1 MLKKVLLASAALV
14 ALPLLAVAALLA
26 WPLSEMPRNGVAGS
40 FLIRNV
46 AVVDVE
52 SGTLRE
58 GRDVILRDGKIAAN
72 DPTDASRRD
81 GSLITIDGTGKYLT
95 PGLWDMHTHSL
106 KLSPQY
112 MHPLFIAN
120 GVTAIRDM
128 SGCMSEPDSFF
139 ACIEDRRRWNAAND
153 DGSGL
158 APRYVLQS
166 SFQINGGNEVPEGYP
181 GFFKVRDTVD
191 ARRLVAFY
199 RQAGADFLKP
209 YSELSPT
216 AYLALAD
223 EARRQGLTLAGHRPL
238 GVSLEDVL
246 AGGQR
251 SVEHPRVFL
260 EECHAGSAAV
270 RALPDPLAASGA
282 SLRWRMIDDHDAER
296 CARLMAAMADSDTW
310 WTPTL
315 QVLQMEA
322 LSRDSAF
329 RADERLRYIPFL
341 FRRLLWTPDADR
353 AARQPADAAGRE
365 LYATHYQMA
374 LGHVG
379 QAHAAGVKILA
390 GTDAG
395 DTYVFPGFG
404 MHDELAEL
412 VRGGL
417 SPAAALRSA
426 TLDAAV
432 FAGKE
437 GDFGS
442 IDPGKT
448 GDVILLD
455 ANPLEDIRHTQ
466 RIAGLFFNGQY
477 FNRPALDALLRFA
490 GHQARSVRTN
500 LHLLWDG
507 LNSPLLRVQA
517 AD

>member
-1 MLKKVLLASAALV
+1 MLKKVLIASAALV

-52 SGTLRE
+52 SGTLRP
-58 GRDVILRDGKIAAN
+58 GRDVILRDGKIATN
-72 DPTDASRRD
+72 DPTDPSRRD
-81 GSLITIDGTGKYLT
+81 GSLITIDGSGKYLI

-120 GVTAIRDM
+120 GVTGIRDM
-128 SGCMSEPDSFF
+128 SGCMSERDSFF
-139 ACIEDRRRWNAAND
+139 ACIDDRRRWNAAND

-166 SFQINGGNEVPEGYP
+166 SFQINGGNEVPDGYP
-181 GFFKVRDTVD
+181 GFFRVSDTAD

-209 YSELSPT
+209 YSELSPD
-216 AYLALAD
+216 AYRALAD
-223 EARRQGLTLAGHRPL
+223 EARRQGLTLAGHRPFR
-238 GVSLEDVL
+238 VSLEEVL
-246 AGGQR
+246 AAGQR
-251 SVEHPRVFL
+251 SIEHPRVFL
-260 EECHAGSAAV
+260 EECHDASGAV
-270 RALPDPLAASGA
+270 RALDSTAASGA
-282 SLRWRMIDDHDAER
+282 ALRWRMIDGHEAGR
-296 CARLMAAMADSDTW
+296 CAELMAAMAASDTW

-315 QVLQMEA
+315 QVLQMGA
-322 LSRDSAF
+322 LARDSAF
-329 RADERLRYIPFL
+329 RADPRLRYVPFL
-341 FRRLLWTPDADR
+341 FRRLIWTPDADQ
-353 AARQPADAAGRE
+353 AARQPADASGRE
-365 LYATHYQMA
+365 LYATQYQMA

-404 MHDELAEL
+404 MHDELVEL
-412 VRGGL
+412 VRAGL

-432 FAGKE
+432 FAGKQ

-466 RIAGLFFNGQY
+466 RIAGLFFNGRY
-477 FNRPALDALLRFA
+477 FDRHALDTLLRFA
-490 GHQARSVRTN
+490 GQQARSVRTN